1 MKKRRKILFA
11 LGTMPVLAAL
21 CRAQAQTP
29 SSIRRIG
36 ILAAGSRDSTRYQF
50 AAFDAGLRELGYVDG
65 KNIML
70 EYRFADGKFDRLP
83 SLAAE
88 LARRQ
93 PNVLLV
99 QSTPAAAAAKA
110 ATTQIPIVMVSIA
123 DPVGAGLVSNLA
135 RPGGNITGITNITAE
150 LAGKRLAILKEIMP
164 RLSRVAVIINPDDP
178 NARLQMTNVEDAA
191 KSLGIQLRPVLALRN
206 ADDLTGVFAAAVKVR
221 AEAAIRMVD
230 PLGALLRKRFVD
242 LAAKHRLPV
251 IYPFRDDTEAGG
263 MISYGTNL
271 TEQYR
276 RAATYVDK
284 ILKGT
289 KAGDLPVEQP
299 TRFELVING
308 KTANALGLTIPQSL
322 LVSADKVIE

>member
-1 MKKRRKILFA
+1 MIRRRILIA
-11 LGTMPVLAAL
+11 LGTTPL
-21 CRAQAQTP
+21 CAWLNRAHAQSASP
-29 SSIRRIG
+29 IKRIG
-36 ILAAGSRDSTRYQF
+36 IIGAGSRESTRHQF
-50 AAFDAGLRELGYVDG
+50 AAFEVGLRELGYLDG
-65 KNIML
+65 KNVVL

-88 LARRQ
+88 FVRRQ

-99 QSTPAAAAAKA
+99 QSTPAVTAAKA
-110 ATTQIPIVMVSIA
+110 ATSEIPIVMVSVA

-135 RPGGNITGITNITAE
+135 RPGKNITGITNITAE
-150 LAGKRLAILKEIMP
+150 LAGKRLSILKEIMP

-178 NARLQMTNVEDAA
+178 NARLQMTNAEEAA

-206 ADDLTGVFAAAVKVR
+206 ADDLAGVFAAAVKVR
-221 AEAAIRMVD
+221 TEAAIRMVD

-242 LAAKHRLPV
+242 LAAKYRLPV
-251 IYPFRDDTEAGG
+251 IYPFGEDTEAGG
-263 MISYGTNL
+263 LISYGTNL
-271 TEQYR
+271 PEQYR
-276 RAATYVDK
+276 RAAIYVDK

-289 KAGDLPVEQP
+289 KPGDLPVEQP

-322 LVSADKVIE
+322 LVSAAKVIE